1 MAAIVGRVG
10 ELPLIVITGPTASG
24 KTDLAIKLAGEYN
37 GEIVCADSRTVYK
50 GLDIGTAKPT
60 LEEQAMVPHYL
71 LDQVFP
77 DEPYNLA
84 RFQRDA
90 QAAIRDIRTRGKVP
104 FLVGGSGLYVDAIVL
119 NYELRV
125 EPDQAQ
131 RAALEAKTLEQL
143 FYYSNK
149 HNINLPNNLYN
160 KRYVIRAIEQ
170 GGVNTSRQ
178 RLPALDTT
186 VIAIKTDPDTLK
198 QRIQH
203 RAEKM
208 FAGGLLTEA
217 ARAAERY
224 GWDVSPLRGHVYQLC
239 RRLLNNELSEEQAI
253 HALAHSDWQ
262 LARKQMT
269 WLRRNEWVNWFTL
282 DEAEKV
288 LRSILTRLSAL

>member
-1 MAAIVGRVG
+1 MATIVERVN

-24 KTDLAIKLAGEYN
+24 KTALAIKLAKEYN

-50 GLDIGTAKPT
+50 VLDIGTAKPT
-60 LEEQAMVPHYL
+60 LEEQAMVPHHM

-104 FLVGGSGLYVDAIVL
+104 FLVGGSGLYIDAIVL
-119 NYELRV
+119 NYELRA
-125 EPDQAQ
+125 EPDPAQ
-131 RAALEAKTLEQL
+131 RAAFEAMTLEQL
-143 FYYSNK
+143 FDYSNK

-178 RLPALDTT
+178 GFPASDTT
-186 VIAIKTDPDTLK
+186 AIAIKTESENLK
-198 QRIQH
+198 QRIQQ

-208 FAGGLLTEA
+208 FALGLLTEA
-217 ARAAERY
+217 SIAVEHY
-224 GWDVSPLRGHVYQLC
+224 GWEVPPLRGQVYQLC
-239 RRLLNNELSEEQAI
+239 RRLLNNELSQEQAI
-253 HALAHSDWQ
+253 SALAHSDWQ

-269 WLRRNEWVNWFTL
+269 WLRRNEWVNWLSL

-288 LRSILTRLSAL
+288 LRSILTRSSAR